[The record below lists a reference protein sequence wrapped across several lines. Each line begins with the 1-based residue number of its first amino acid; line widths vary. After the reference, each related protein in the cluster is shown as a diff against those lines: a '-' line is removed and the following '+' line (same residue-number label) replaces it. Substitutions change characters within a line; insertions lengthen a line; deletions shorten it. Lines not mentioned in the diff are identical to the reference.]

1 MSDDL
6 ELTIEAVERDKFYDR
21 TITDILKNP
30 PISSA
35 PSGDYKITSTKIT
48 QKLKSGI
55 YILSTE
61 YSPES
66 WLTAS
71 RLTLEHGFSIMLH
84 KNKDYIANMHTLKYE
99 ALKSPK
105 NSNNPFIMQLV
116 MGYESILISPD
127 KKSQK
132 VNLKIQPRYLNALS
146 KISAELSF
154 RNSDIITMCMWYSL
168 LTCETTP
175 DYIKDE
181 GMIVLTD
188 FENQVQKMQ
197 EMHSMWFDAFVKP
210 KPGENQSTIVPPT
223 DQTQQVS

>member
-6 ELTIEAVERDKFYDR
+6 ELTIDVVERDKFYER
-21 TITDILKNP
+21 NIAEIIQKP
-30 PISSA
+30 PVSSA
-35 PSGDYKITSTKIT
+35 PSGDFKFTSTRVT
-48 QKLKSGI
+48 QKMKSAI

-71 RLTLEHGFSIMLH
+71 RLILEHGFSILLH
-84 KNKDYIANMHTLKYE
+84 KNKDYISNMHTLRYE

-105 NSNNPFIMQLV
+105 NSENPFIMQLV
-116 MGYESILISPD
+116 MGYESTLISPD

-132 VNLKIQPRYLNALS
+132 INLKIQPRYSNALA

-154 RNSDIITMCMWYSL
+154 KSGDIITMSLWYSI
-168 LTCETTP
+168 LTCPTIP

-181 GMIVLTD
+181 ATLVIDD
-188 FENQVQKMQ
+188 FEKQVSKMHD
-197 EMHSMWFDAFVKP
+197 MHKMWFDAFIKP
-210 KPGENQSTIVPPT
+210 DAEPGTTPAMTRSQG
-223 DQTQQVS
+223 